1 MQASACKNTFLQ
13 NNSGKL
19 PLNISQENIEFDGNI
34 CANYVKFGNVDKYVF
49 SDIGLPAIVSLS
61 VIVLIATP
69 SLLRAFK
76 SKVVSNSINNT
87 NSENASVSGK
97 INEAENY
104 EVVAKYIKVEKI
116 KKNTRGQKKERY
128 KNIKK
133 DIEGQIR
140 KQDTLC
146 KKVADKQFKTFVEN
160 LLKFDP
166 ENIKDYKDIKGLE
179 CEFVSNF

>member
-1 MQASACKNTFLQ
+1 M
-13 NNSGKL
+13 
-19 PLNISQENIEFDGNI
+19 
-34 CANYVKFGNVDKYVF
+34 
-49 SDIGLPAIVSLS
+49 
-61 VIVLIATP
+61 TP

-116 KKNTRGQKKERY
+116 KKNTRGQKKERN

-133 DIEGQIR
+133 DIEGQKR
-140 KQDTLC
+140 KQETLC
-146 KKVADKQFKTFVEN
+146 KKDADKQFKTFVEN

>member
-1 MQASACKNTFLQ
+1 MNFTKFLRTLFLQ
-13 NNSGKL
+13 NNSGEL

-76 SKVVSNSINNT
+76 SKVASNSINNT

-116 KKNTRGQKKERY
+116 KKNTRGQKKET
-128 KNIKK
+128 
-133 DIEGQIR
+133 EGQIR